1 MSSPS
6 RRVLLR
12 AARSPQFVIGA
23 ALVLLFVLTA
33 VLGPV
38 ISPYSP
44 TAQKMSQRLK
54 PPSAEYFLGTDD
66 FGRDVLSRILHGAM
80 PSLQV
85 SILSVAGS
93 LLVGVVIGLLAG
105 YRGGWVDTA
114 LMSSMDVLLAFS
126 AVLLAT
132 ATPAVLGTAL
142 SNVILTIAIVNLPT
156 FARLARGSTLATRE
170 LLYVETA
177 RSLGVPPLMILRRHI
192 LPNIAA
198 PLIVQTSLTIA
209 TAILLDRGI
218 VELSRPRHPTPYLI
232 VGQHPG
238 FHLRVHLDKSLA
250 SGFRQNSD
258 CDCHAG
264 LQPARRRAARR
275 ARPHHTLSTHAHPQ
289 MRPPRPAARQLRR
302 RADRILWP
310 AHHPARTLDAAGADA
325 PLRHARTRRRVHRD
339 LLHRPLVQRV

>member
-12 AARSPQFVIGA
+12 AAHSPQFVIGA

-93 LLVGVVIGLLAG
+93 LIVGVIIGLLAG
-105 YRGGWVDTA
+105 YRGGWVDTV
-114 LMSSMDVLLAFS
+114 LMSLMDVLLAFP
-126 AVLLAT
+126 AVLLAI
-132 ATPAVLGTAL
+132 AILAVLGTAL
-142 SNVILTIAIVNLPT
+142 SNVILAIAIVNLPT

-170 LLYVETA
+170 LLYVEAA
-177 RSLGVPPLMILRRHI
+177 RSLGVPPLMILWRHI
-192 LPNIAA
+192 LPNIARA
-198 PLIVQTSLTIA
+198 AHCADVVDHCHGH
-209 TAILLDRGI
+209 LDRSI
-218 VELSRPRHPTPYLI
+218 LELSRPRHSAPCPV
-232 VGQHPG
+232 VGQYPG
-238 FHLRVHLDKSLA
+238 IHLRLHPDQSLA
-250 SGFRQNSD
+250 IGVRRHSHRD
-258 CDCHAG
+258 RRAG
-264 LQPARRRAARR
+264 LQPAGRWPARR
-275 ARPHHTLSTHAHPQ
+275 T
-289 MRPPRPAARQLRR
+289 
-302 RADRILWP
+302 
-310 AHHPARTLDAAGADA
+310 
-325 PLRHARTRRRVHRD
+325 
-339 LLHRPLVQRV
+339 

>member
-54 PPSAEYFLGTDD
+54 PPSAEYLLGTDD

-85 SILSVAGS
+85 SILSVTGS
-93 LLVGVVIGLLAG
+93 LIVGVIIGLLAG
-105 YRGGWVDTA
+105 YRGGWVDTV
-114 LMSSMDVLLAFS
+114 LMSLMDVLLAFP
-126 AVLLAT
+126 AVLLAI
-132 ATPAVLGTAL
+132 AILAVLGTAL
-142 SNVILTIAIVNLPT
+142 SNVILAIAIVNLPT

-170 LLYVETA
+170 LLYVEAA
-177 RSLGVPPLMILRRHI
+177 RSLGVPPLMILWRHI

-209 TAILLDRGI
+209 TAILIEASLSYLGLGI
-218 VELSRPRHPTPYLI
+218 QPPAPSWGNI
-232 VGQHPG
+232 
-238 FHLRVHLDKSLA
+238 LA
-250 SGFRQNSD
+250 STYGFIQTNPWPSVF
-258 CDCHAG
+258 AG
-264 LQPARRRAARR
+264 IAIAIAVLGFN
-275 ARPHHTLSTHAHPQ
+275 LLGDG
-289 MRPPRPAARQLRR
+289 LRD
-302 RADRILWP
+302 A
-310 AHHPARTLDAAGADA
+310 LD
-325 PLRHARTRRRVHRD
+325 PTTR
-339 LLHRPLVQRV
+339 